1 MVRHSDQ
8 RVNVARI
15 GTLPPHLFQFLVSQF
30 RLAFLF
36 RVFSRCGPF
45 PSPTRSD
52 LPLRAWRS
60 DYQGPRFAV
69 DEFKISRTNEKIK
82 NKMTLAKMLPFTN
95 GPNEE
100 PALTRALLG

>member
-1 MVRHSDQ
+1 LAERRPRSLVREIADQ
-8 RVNVARI
+8 DEQR
-15 GTLPPHLFQFLVSQF
+15 F
-30 RLAFLF
+30 
-36 RVFSRCGPF
+36 
-45 PSPTRSD
+45 PTRSGVAFVTVSFEHD
-52 LPLRAWRS
+52 S